1 MQAVEQDLGS
11 GFAFPVAVNA
21 SGWTATAQGLEH
33 LRVSVLMRLLTR
45 RGEYANGTWSGGE
58 RVLRPWF
65 GSDLW
70 KYVDRPMNDITA
82 ALIRN
87 SIYLALKDE
96 DRLTITAIPITTDG
110 PGKLVIGINGNLG
123 DGIAVAFQLS
133 YDREMKRWQGQWA
146 A

>member
-1 MQAVEQDLGS
+1 MSAVELDLGL

-21 SGWTATAQGLEH
+21 SGRTATASGLEH

-45 RGEYANGTWSGGE
+45 RGEFNNGTWSGGE
-58 RVLRPWF
+58 RVLRPWL

-70 KYVDRPMNDITA
+70 KYVDRPMNDVTA

-87 SIYLALKDE
+87 SIYLALRDE
-96 DRLTITAIPITTDG
+96 DRMTITAIPITTDG
-110 PGKLVIGINGNLG
+110 PGNLIIGINANLAN
-123 DGIAVAFQLS
+123 GITVAFQLS
-133 YDREMKRWQGQWA
+133 YDRELKRWQGQWA